1 MSRLDSACLAD
12 MDALRHSAGDFGA
25 DADGPYDL
33 ALLEGGRHLYLYD
46 VVASTRVDVVP
57 VWRFG
62 SSADRHERAL
72 VERGTGPLLDLG
84 CGPGRMVKASMTMGR
99 PALGVDLS
107 HAASE
112 MAVAQGLPVLRRSLF
127 EPLPGE
133 GRWGTV
139 LLIDGNIGIGGD
151 PGGLLTRAVALA
163 EPAGTVIVEAH
174 ADATTDTSFT
184 AMLLDDQGRRST
196 PFRWARV
203 GSYALRGHARRAGL
217 RLTREWSA
225 GGRFFCEY
233 AVPTTR

>member
-1 MSRLDSACLAD
+1 
-12 MDALRHSAGDFGA
+12 MDALSGSAGGFGA
-25 DADGPYDL
+25 DSDGPYDL

-62 SSADRHERAL
+62 STADRHERAL
-72 VERGTGPLLDLG
+72 LERGTGPLLDLG
-84 CGPGRMVKASMTMGR
+84 CGPGRMVKASMTIGR

-107 HAASE
+107 RAACE
-112 MAVAQGLPVLRRSLF
+112 LAVAQGLPVLHRSLF
-127 EPLPGE
+127 DPLPGE

-151 PGGLLTRAVALA
+151 PAVLLARAAALA
-163 EPAGTVIVEAH
+163 EPGGTVIVEAH
-174 ADATTDTSFT
+174 TDATTDTSIT
-184 AMLLDDQGRRST
+184 AMLLDDLGRRST
-196 PFRWARV
+196 SFRWARV

-225 GGRFFCEY
+225 DGRFFCEY
-233 AVPTTR
+233 AVPTTE